1 MDSHRPIIDGSI
13 PAREICV
20 GQYLY
25 WQCLEWTH
33 HEMLVA
39 VGHPYAT
46 GMTEDDVVEELITAW
61 QGLNRISVRQ
71 PD

>member
-1 MDSHRPIIDGSI
+1 M

-20 GQYLY
+20 EQYLY
-25 WQCLEWTH
+25 WQCLGWTY
-33 HEMLVA
+33 HEMLA
-39 VGHPYAT
+39 AIERPYAT

-71 PD
+71 SN